1 MTCNLEIKM
10 NSAII
15 LAGGSSNRLS
25 SNIPKQFIKA
35 SNGKK
40 IIDFSIEAF
49 EKNQYIDELFI
60 VLPEIWIEQFRNEY
74 KDYKLVIGGDE
85 RYKSSKKGLLACS
98 RKSRNI
104 ILHDAARP
112 LITQKLINN
121 CINYLKE
128 YDAAAP
134 FIDVNDSL
142 IMKNDVVQYLDRDK
156 IKLIQTPQA
165 FNKKILMSAITN
177 MRNDIS
183 DDMSAVLDYNKDTHA
198 KFFQGDIYN
207 FKITHDLDIKIF
219 NEIINE
225 E

>member
-1 MTCNLEIKM
+1 MTYNLEIKM

-49 EKNQYIDELFI
+49 EKNQYIDELVI

-74 KDYKLVIGGDE
+74 KDYKLVIGGNE
-85 RYKSSKKGLLACS
+85 RYESSKKGLLACS

-112 LITQKLINN
+112 LITEKLIND
-121 CINYLKE
+121 CINYLKD
-128 YDAAAP
+128 YDAVAP
-134 FIDVNDSL
+134 FINVNDSL
-142 IMKNDVVQYLDRDK
+142 IMTNDVAQYLDRDK
-156 IKLIQTPQA
+156 VKLIQTPQA
-165 FNKKILMSAITN
+165 FNKNILMSALKNI
-177 MRNDIS
+177 RNDIS
-183 DDMSAVLDYNKDTHA
+183 DDMSAVLDYNKDTHT
-198 KFFQGDIYN
+198 KFFKGDIYN